1 MSESFNYQVIL
12 KPKDVKFTST
22 EIPSRFDNGT
32 SLRELLE
39 DLKSGKILSKD
50 IPAAEVIWDCDRWE
64 WYTLSNRRLWVFREL
79 EKCGKITF
87 IGMSRVESV
96 DKAIEKT
103 PELYSDAQL
112 YDPDWD
118 ITIDSTKPPM
128 KNKVMAIDV
137 SSLPMVGEQDA
148 EPDDRA
154 RRSDKTNEKDSDGR
168 KEKRSMKR
176 SRSEQSNVGGNEDEE
191 WIEKVVEKK
200 RISHYS
206 SSQSLSSN
214 TSCSSLARSDRVIDK
229 TSGLHGYG
237 NYHLYKT
244 EYLDKIKA
252 ERKAILK
259 KFKPY
264 NVESSSRGS
273 ISRSS
278 SFGKLIGSS
287 RSYSSSSVYTEEQ
300 VTIKRERRSSVSSNT
315 SETGYIE
322 KGTRRLRLY
331 SDDIESSHT
340 SKESSRDLV
349 PYRDRSSSM
358 DCVVSSGIK
367 LLDLYAMWQKRRIE
381 YLRSCRYAIKDS
393 SPDPFICGLCYKQF
407 RTIVDLQQHC
417 EALLHY
423 ACITCGKFF
432 TSYASLGQ
440 HAQRLR
446 HQKD

>member
-1 MSESFNYQVIL
+1 MSENFNYQVIL
-12 KPKDVKFTST
+12 KPKDVKFTSK

-87 IGMSRVESV
+87 VGMSRVESV
-96 DKAIEKT
+96 DKAFEKT

-118 ITIDSTKPPM
+118 ITIDSTKPAM

-137 SSLPMVGEQDA
+137 SSLPMIGEKD
-148 EPDDRA
+148 PDKA
-154 RRSDKTNEKDSDGR
+154 RKPADQTNEKEKCGS

-176 SRSEQSNVGGNEDEE
+176 SRSQQSDVGRNEDEE
-191 WIEKVVEKK
+191 WVEKVVEKK
-200 RISHYS
+200 RISRYS

-214 TSCSSLARSDRVIDK
+214 VSCSSLSRSDRVIDNK
-229 TSGLHGYG
+229 SGLHGYG

-287 RSYSSSSVYTEEQ
+287 RCYSSSSVYTEEK
-300 VTIKRERRSSVSSNT
+300 VTIKRERRSSVSSDK

-322 KGTRRLRLY
+322 KATRRLRLY
-331 SDDIESSHT
+331 SDDIEASHST
-340 SKESSRDLV
+340 RESSKDLV

-381 YLRSCRYAIKDS
+381 YLRSCRYAIKS
-393 SPDPFICGLCYKQF
+393 SAPDPFICGLCYKQF

-423 ACITCGKFF
+423 ACITRGKFF